1 MTEEVGPGRRAA
13 GVTARAA
20 GRLGR
25 AGSRALT
32 SALGGRERTR
42 VILLLA
48 SVLALASADTATV
61 GASAIQLRHD
71 LGINNTDVGLLV
83 TVTSLVAA
91 AASLPFGVL
100 ADRVTRTRVLGGA
113 IVLWGA
119 AMVWSATAPTFGQ
132 LLVARLFLG
141 AVTAA
146 AGPIV
151 ASLVGDWF
159 AAAERGRVYSYVLSG
174 ELVGAAIGFS
184 VTGGIATLS
193 WRAAFVILALP
204 AFVLAWLI
212 FQLPEPARGGTSP
225 LLSAGAPPPPE
236 PASGEDEGEGEG
248 EQTTDAQ
255 RIARER
261 GLEPDPKLILT
272 EDPRRMS
279 LITASRYVLSIKTNI
294 AIILASA
301 GGYFF
306 LSGVQTFGVEFVTR
320 QYGIAQALSTLVL
333 LVVGAAGVFGVLAG
347 GALGDFLLHRGYLNG
362 RILVS
367 AISATAAVVLFIPA
381 VLTRSPLTALPYIS
395 FAAFALSAQ
404 NPPIDAARL
413 DIMHPLLWGRA
424 EAIRTFLRTIAQAFA
439 PLLFGAV
446 SDYVFGGGRAGLQWT
461 FVIMLLPLAASAY
474 FLFRALGT
482 YPRDV
487 ATASASAKAG
497 TGLGAEPA

>member
-1 MTEEVGPGRRAA
+1 MADESTGRRAV
-13 GVTARAA
+13 GVAAAAA

-25 AGSRALT
+25 AGGRALT
-32 SALGGRERTR
+32 TALGGRERTR

-48 SVLALASADTATV
+48 AVLALASADTATV

-83 TVTSLVAA
+83 TVTSLIAA

-119 AMVWSATAPTFGQ
+119 AMIWSATAPTFGQ

-159 AAAERGRVYSYVLSG
+159 AASERGRIYSYILSG
-174 ELVGAAIGFS
+174 EFIGAAIGFS

-212 FQLPEPARGGTSP
+212 FKLPEPARGGTSP
-225 LLSAGAPPPPE
+225 LLSGDVEQPPE
-236 PASGEDEGEGEG
+236 TDPADEDG

-255 RIARER
+255 RIARDR
-261 GLEPDPKLILT
+261 GLEPDPQLVLT
-272 EDPRRMS
+272 QDPRQMG
-279 LITASRYVLSIKTNI
+279 LLAATRYVLSIKTNV

-301 GGYFF
+301 GGYYF
-306 LSGVQTFGVEFVTR
+306 LSGVQTFGVEFVTK

-333 LVVGAAGVFGVLAG
+333 LVIGAAGVLGVLAG

-367 AISATAAVVLFIPA
+367 AIAATVAVVLFVPA
-381 VLTRSPLTALPYIS
+381 VFTRSPLTALPYIS
-395 FAAFALSAQ
+395 LAAFALSAQ

-413 DIMHPLLWGRA
+413 DIVHPLLWGRA
-424 EAIRTFLRTIAQAFA
+424 EAIRTFLRTLAQAFA

-446 SDYVFGGGRAGLQWT
+446 SDYVFGGGRSGLQWT
-461 FVIMLLPLAASAY
+461 FAIMLLPLAASAY
-474 FLFRALGT
+474 FLFRALRT

-487 ATASASAKAG
+487 ATASASVRAG
-497 TGLGAEPA
+497 TGLAGEPA

>member
-1 MTEEVGPGRRAA
+1 MADESTGRRAV
-13 GVTARAA
+13 GVAAAAA

-25 AGSRALT
+25 AGGRALT
-32 SALGGRERTR
+32 TALGGRERTR

-48 SVLALASADTATV
+48 AVLALASADTATV

-83 TVTSLVAA
+83 TVTSLIAA

-119 AMVWSATAPTFGQ
+119 AMIWSATAPTFGQ

-159 AAAERGRVYSYVLSG
+159 AASERGRIYSYILSG
-174 ELVGAAIGFS
+174 EFIGAAIGFS

-212 FQLPEPARGGTSP
+212 FKLPEPARGGTSP
-225 LLSAGAPPPPE
+225 LLSGDVEQPPE
-236 PASGEDEGEGEG
+236 TDPADEDG

-255 RIARER
+255 RIARDR
-261 GLEPDPKLILT
+261 GLEPDPQLVLT
-272 EDPRRMS
+272 QDPRQMG
-279 LITASRYVLSIKTNI
+279 LLEATRYVLSIKTNV

-301 GGYFF
+301 GGYYF
-306 LSGVQTFGVEFVTR
+306 LSGVQTFGVEFVTK

-333 LVVGAAGVFGVLAG
+333 LVIGAAGVLGVLAG

-367 AISATAAVVLFIPA
+367 AIAATVAVVLFVPA
-381 VLTRSPLTALPYIS
+381 VFTRSPLTALPYIS
-395 FAAFALSAQ
+395 LAAFALSAQ

-413 DIMHPLLWGRA
+413 DIVHPLLWGRA
-424 EAIRTFLRTIAQAFA
+424 EAIRTFLRTLAQAFA

-446 SDYVFGGGRAGLQWT
+446 SDYVFGGGRSGLQWT
-461 FVIMLLPLAASAY
+461 FAIMLLPLAASAY
-474 FLFRALGT
+474 FLFRALRT

-487 ATASASAKAG
+487 ATASASVRAG
-497 TGLGAEPA
+497 TGLAGEPA

>member
-1 MTEEVGPGRRAA
+1 MADESTGRRAV
-13 GVTARAA
+13 GVAAAAA

-25 AGSRALT
+25 AGGRALT
-32 SALGGRERTR
+32 TALGGRERTR

-119 AMVWSATAPTFGQ
+119 AMIWSATAPTFGQ

-159 AAAERGRVYSYVLSG
+159 AASERGRIYSYILSG
-174 ELVGAAIGFS
+174 EFIGAAIGFS

-212 FQLPEPARGGTSP
+212 FKLPEPARGGTSP
-225 LLSAGAPPPPE
+225 LLSGGVEQPPE
-236 PASGEDEGEGEG
+236 TDPADEDG

-255 RIARER
+255 RIARDR
-261 GLEPDPKLILT
+261 GLEPDPQLVLT
-272 EDPRRMS
+272 QDPRQMG
-279 LITASRYVLSIKTNI
+279 LLAATRYVLSIKTNV

-301 GGYFF
+301 GGYYF
-306 LSGVQTFGVEFVTR
+306 LSGVQTFGVEFVTK

-333 LVVGAAGVFGVLAG
+333 LVIGAAGVLGVLAG

-367 AISATAAVVLFIPA
+367 AIAATVAVVLFVPA
-381 VLTRSPLTALPYIS
+381 VFTRSPLAALPYIS
-395 FAAFALSAQ
+395 LAAFALSAQ

-413 DIMHPLLWGRA
+413 DIVHPLLWGRA
-424 EAIRTFLRTIAQAFA
+424 EAIRTFLRTLAQAFA

-446 SDYVFGGGRAGLQWT
+446 SDYVFGGGRSGLQWT
-461 FVIMLLPLAASAY
+461 FAIMLLPLAASAY
-474 FLFRALGT
+474 FLFRALRT

-487 ATASASAKAG
+487 ATASASARAG
-497 TGLGAEPA
+497 TGLAGEPA

>member
-1 MTEEVGPGRRAA
+1 MADESTGRRAV
-13 GVTARAA
+13 GVAAAAA

-25 AGSRALT
+25 AGGRALT
-32 SALGGRERTR
+32 TALGGRERTR

-48 SVLALASADTATV
+48 AVLALASADTATV

-83 TVTSLVAA
+83 TVTSLIAA

-119 AMVWSATAPTFGQ
+119 AMIWSATAPTFGQ

-159 AAAERGRVYSYVLSG
+159 AASERGRIYSYILSG
-174 ELVGAAIGFS
+174 EFIGAAIGFS

-212 FQLPEPARGGTSP
+212 FKLPEPARGGTSP
-225 LLSAGAPPPPE
+225 LLSGDVEQRPE
-236 PASGEDEGEGEG
+236 TDPADEDG

-255 RIARER
+255 RIARDR
-261 GLEPDPKLILT
+261 GLEPDPQLVLT
-272 EDPRRMS
+272 QDPRQMG
-279 LITASRYVLSIKTNI
+279 LLEATRYVLSIKTNV

-301 GGYFF
+301 GGYYF
-306 LSGVQTFGVEFVTR
+306 LSGVQTFGVEFVTK

-333 LVVGAAGVFGVLAG
+333 LVIGAAGVLGVLAG

-367 AISATAAVVLFIPA
+367 AIAATVAVVLFVPA
-381 VLTRSPLTALPYIS
+381 VFTRSPLTALPYIS
-395 FAAFALSAQ
+395 LAAFALSAQ

-413 DIMHPLLWGRA
+413 DIVHPLLWGRA
-424 EAIRTFLRTIAQAFA
+424 EAIRTFLRTLAQAFA

-446 SDYVFGGGRAGLQWT
+446 SDYVFGGGRSGLQWT
-461 FVIMLLPLAASAY
+461 FAIMLLPLAASAY
-474 FLFRALGT
+474 FLFRALRT

-487 ATASASAKAG
+487 ATASASARAG
-497 TGLGAEPA
+497 TGLAGEPA

>member
-1 MTEEVGPGRRAA
+1 MTDDASSGRRPVAVAA
-13 GVTARAA
+13 AAA

-25 AGSRALT
+25 AGGRALT
-32 SALGGRERTR
+32 TALGGRERTR
-42 VILLLA
+42 VIVLLA

-71 LGINNTDVGLLV
+71 LGISNTDVGLLV

-119 AMVWSATAPTFGQ
+119 AMIWSATAPTFGQ
-132 LLVARLFLG
+132 LVLARVFLG
-141 AVTAA
+141 GVTAA

-159 AAAERGRVYSYVLSG
+159 APSERGRIYGYVISG

-204 AFVLAWLI
+204 AFVLAWLV
-212 FQLPEPARGGTSP
+212 FQLREPARGGTSP
-225 LLSAGAPPPPE
+225 LLSPTSKPPLTEVPEAG
-236 PASGEDEGEGEG
+236 G

-255 RIARER
+255 RIAREH
-261 GLEPDPKLILT
+261 GLEPDPKLVLT
-272 EDPRRMS
+272 QDPRRMG
-279 LITASRYVLSIKTNI
+279 LLAATRYVLSIKTNV

-301 GGYFF
+301 GGYYF
-306 LSGVQTFGVEFVTR
+306 LSGVQTFGVEFVTK

-333 LVVGAAGVFGVLAG
+333 LAVGAAGVLGVLAG

-367 AISATAAVVLFIPA
+367 TIAASAAVILFVPA
-381 VLTRSPLTALPYIS
+381 IFTRSPLTALPYIS
-395 FAAFALSAQ
+395 LAALALSAQ

-413 DIMHPLLWGRA
+413 DIVHPLLWGRA
-424 EAIRTFLRTIAQAFA
+424 EAIRTFLRTLAQAFA

-446 SDYVFGGGRAGLQWT
+446 SDYVFGGGRSGLQWT
-461 FVIMLLPLAASAY
+461 FAIMLLPLAASAY
-474 FLFRALGT
+474 FLFKALRT

-487 ATASASAKAG
+487 ATASASASAG
-497 TGLGAEPA
+497 LAT

>member
-1 MTEEVGPGRRAA
+1 MADERTGRRAV
-13 GVTARAA
+13 GVAAAA

-25 AGSRALT
+25 AGGRALT
-32 SALGGRERTR
+32 TALGGRERTR

-48 SVLALASADTATV
+48 AVLALASADTATV

-83 TVTSLVAA
+83 TVTSLIAA

-100 ADRVTRTRVLGGA
+100 ADRVTRTRVLGA
-113 IVLWGA
+113 TIVLWGA
-119 AMVWSATAPTFGQ
+119 AMIWSATAPTFGQ

-159 AAAERGRVYSYVLSG
+159 AASERGRIYSYILSG
-174 ELVGAAIGFS
+174 EFIGAAIGFS

-212 FQLPEPARGGTSP
+212 FKLPEPARGGTSP
-225 LLSAGAPPPPE
+225 LLSGGTEPPPVTHH
-236 PASGEDEGEGEG
+236 ADDDG

-255 RIARER
+255 RIARDR
-261 GLEPDPKLILT
+261 GLEPDPQLVLT
-272 EDPRRMS
+272 QDPRQMG
-279 LITASRYVLSIKTNI
+279 LLAATRYVLSIKTNV

-301 GGYFF
+301 GGYYF
-306 LSGVQTFGVEFVTR
+306 LSGVQTFGVEFVTK

-333 LVVGAAGVFGVLAG
+333 LVIGAAGVLGVLAG

-367 AISATAAVVLFIPA
+367 AIAATVAVILFVPA
-381 VLTRSPLTALPYIS
+381 VFTRSPLAALPYIS
-395 FAAFALSAQ
+395 LAAFALSAQ

-413 DIMHPLLWGRA
+413 DIVHPLLWGRA
-424 EAIRTFLRTIAQAFA
+424 EAIRTFLRTLAQAFA

-446 SDYVFGGGRAGLQWT
+446 SDYVFGGGRSGLQWT
-461 FVIMLLPLAASAY
+461 FAIMLLPLAASAY
-474 FLFRALGT
+474 FLFRALRT

-487 ATASASAKAG
+487 ATASASARAG
-497 TGLGAEPA
+497 TGLAGEPA

>member
-1 MTEEVGPGRRAA
+1 MADESTGRRAV
-13 GVTARAA
+13 GVAASAA

-25 AGSRALT
+25 AGGRALT
-32 SALGGRERTR
+32 TALGGRERTR

-48 SVLALASADTATV
+48 AVLALASADTATV

-71 LGINNTDVGLLV
+71 LGIDNTDVGLLV

-119 AMVWSATAPTFGQ
+119 AMIWSATAPTFGQ

-159 AAAERGRVYSYVLSG
+159 AASERGRVYSYVLSG
-174 ELVGAAIGFS
+174 EFIGAAIGFS

-212 FQLPEPARGGTSP
+212 FKLPEPARGGTSP
-225 LLSAGAPPPPE
+225 LLSGGTEPPPVTHH
-236 PASGEDEGEGEG
+236 ADDDG

-255 RIARER
+255 RIARDR
-261 GLEPDPKLILT
+261 GLEADPQLVLT
-272 EDPRRMS
+272 QNPRQMG
-279 LITASRYVLSIKTNI
+279 LLAATRYVLSIKTNV

-301 GGYFF
+301 GGYYF
-306 LSGVQTFGVEFVTR
+306 LSGVQTFGVEFVTK

-333 LVVGAAGVFGVLAG
+333 LVIGAAGVLGVLAG

-367 AISATAAVVLFIPA
+367 AIAATVAVILFVPA
-381 VLTRSPLTALPYIS
+381 VFTRSPLTALPYIS
-395 FAAFALSAQ
+395 LAAFALSAQ

-413 DIMHPLLWGRA
+413 DIVHPLLWGRA
-424 EAIRTFLRTIAQAFA
+424 EAIRTFLRTLAQAFA

-446 SDYVFGGGRAGLQWT
+446 SDYVFGGGRSGLQWT
-461 FVIMLLPLAASAY
+461 FAIMLLPLAASAY
-474 FLFRALGT
+474 FLFRALRT

-487 ATASASAKAG
+487 ATASASARAG
-497 TGLGAEPA
+497 TGLAGEPA